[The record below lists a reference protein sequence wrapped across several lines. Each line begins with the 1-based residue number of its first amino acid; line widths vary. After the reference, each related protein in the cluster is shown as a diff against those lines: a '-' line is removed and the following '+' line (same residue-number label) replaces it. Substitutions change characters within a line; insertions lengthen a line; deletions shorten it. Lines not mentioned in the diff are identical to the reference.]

1 MPVSLL
7 PDRSLLLV
15 SGEEAEALLNRLV
28 TRNLAGM
35 HTGEA
40 RYAALLTPQGKLL
53 VDFLVYRRAD
63 GFLLDAPA
71 SEVEALAKKLNM
83 FKLRAKVTIAP
94 RPELA
99 VAAAWGGDLLE
110 TPGPT
115 FRDPRHPELGW
126 RIVADANVLAMF
138 DDDAGAYEAHRIAL
152 GIPKGG
158 ADFVY
163 GDTFVHDAN
172 LDLLHGVDFDKG
184 CYVGQEVVSRVHHR
198 NSARKR
204 IATARF
210 DGAPPEVGAALTA
223 GPAQIG
229 TLTSLAGSDGLAS
242 VRLDRLAEAEAERQP
257 VHAGSVLVHLT
268 PPTGRAE
275 G

>member
-1 MPVSLL
+1 MPQSLL
-7 PDRSLLLV
+7 PDRALLLV

-35 HTGEA
+35 RDGEA

-53 VDFLVYRRAD
+53 VDFFVYRRPE

-71 SEVEALAKKLNM
+71 SEAEALGKKLTM
-83 FKLRAKVTIAP
+83 FKLRAKVTIALQP
-94 RPELA
+94 DLA
-99 VAAAWGGDLLE
+99 VVAAWGGNLLE

-115 FRDPRHPELGW
+115 FRDPRHAELGW
-126 RIVADANVLAMF
+126 RIVAARDILAMF
-138 DDDAGAYEAHRIAL
+138 EPEEAAYDAHRIAL
-152 GIPKGG
+152 GVPKGG
-158 ADFVY
+158 TDFVY

-204 IATARF
+204 IVKVRF
-210 DGAPPEVGAALTA
+210 DGAPPEIGAALTA

-229 TLTSLAGSDGLAS
+229 TLTSLAGHDGLAS
-242 VRLDRLAEAEAERQP
+242 ARLDRLAEAEAEKQP
-257 VHAGSVLVHLT
+257 VHAGSAALHIT
-268 PPTGRAE
+268 PPAARVE

>member
-1 MPVSLL
+1 MPHSLL
-7 PDRSLLLV
+7 TRVLILV

-35 HTGEA
+35 RDGEA

-63 GFLLDAPA
+63 GFLLDTPA
-71 SEVEALAKKLNM
+71 SEAEALAKKLNM
-83 FKLRAKVTIAP
+83 FKLRAKVTIALQP
-94 RPELA
+94 DLA
-99 VAAAWGGDLLE
+99 VAAAWGGNLME

-126 RIVADANVLAMF
+126 RIVADKDVLAIF
-138 DDDAGAYEAHRIAL
+138 DADEAAYDAHRIAL
-152 GIPKGG
+152 GVPKGG
-158 ADFVY
+158 VDFVY

-172 LDLLHGVDFDKG
+172 LDLLRGVDFDKG
-184 CYVGQEVVSRVHHR
+184 CYIGQEVVSRVHHR

-204 IATARF
+204 IVKVRF
-210 DGAPPEVGAALTA
+210 DSAPPEIGAALTA

-229 TLTSLAGSDGLAS
+229 TLTSLAGPDGLAS
-242 VRLDRLAEAEAERQP
+242 ARLDRLAEAEAEGQP
-257 VHAGSVLVHLT
+257 VHAGTAVAYVT
-268 PPTGRAE
+268 PPSTHAE